1 MLLLLAEVLNP
12 INILSKCLQTSTL
25 VYASITAKVNNL
37 IEKLHTIKDSL
48 SDPQVADSKLKFFNW
63 AVSFLHIS
71 GQRNHLG
78 RELRGRDKASQQ
90 EPSALIK
97 KFLAEIGYS
106 FVDDLISEIKEALVV
121 DNPILEAF
129 NIFSIETQSEEY
141 SREHMH
147 ILCNHYGD
155 QINDIYQGDSTPAE
169 VIISALE
176 QKVEFQDFFCTFDEV
191 VKELNDQAKKSA
203 QQKVLKGEI
212 KQKDIPEYLT
222 TIKPTL
228 SNVYSKMCSEC
239 SVHNFP
245 NNMKLLKFA
254 LLIPPSTSGIKRG
267 FSIMNLLVSPL
278 RKSLSENNID

>member
-1 MLLLLAEVLNP
+1 MFKYSSIKQAIFEQAQESLNLKPLKVLKACTTRWLTHGESCIRIISRFHPLIDALDVIFFERGDAEAKGVRDQLLEPNLLLMLLLLAEVLNL

-37 IEKLHTIKDSL
+37 IEKLHIIKDSL
-48 SDPQVADSKLKFFNW
+48 SDPQVADSKLKFFNR

-169 VIISALE
+169 AIISML
-176 QKVEFQDFFCTFDEV
+176 
-191 VKELNDQAKKSA
+191 
-203 QQKVLKGEI
+203 
-212 KQKDIPEYLT
+212 
-222 TIKPTL
+222 
-228 SNVYSKMCSEC
+228 
-239 SVHNFP
+239 
-245 NNMKLLKFA
+245 
-254 LLIPPSTSGIKRG
+254 
-267 FSIMNLLVSPL
+267 
-278 RKSLSENNID
+278 

>member
-1 MLLLLAEVLNP
+1 MSLLLAEVLSS
-12 INILSKCLQTSTL
+12 INILSKYLQTSTL
-25 VYASITAKVNNL
+25 VYASIT
-37 IEKLHTIKDSL
+37 T
-48 SDPQVADSKLKFFNW
+48 
-63 AVSFLHIS
+63 VSFLRIS

-78 RELRGRDKASQQ
+78 HELHGHDKASQHK
-90 EPSALIK
+90 PSTLIK

-169 VIISALE
+169 AIISTLE
-176 QKVEFQDFFCTFDEV
+176 QEVEFQDFFCTFDEV
-191 VKELNDQAKKSA
+191 VKELNDQAKKPA
-203 QQKVLKGEI
+203 LQKVLKGEI